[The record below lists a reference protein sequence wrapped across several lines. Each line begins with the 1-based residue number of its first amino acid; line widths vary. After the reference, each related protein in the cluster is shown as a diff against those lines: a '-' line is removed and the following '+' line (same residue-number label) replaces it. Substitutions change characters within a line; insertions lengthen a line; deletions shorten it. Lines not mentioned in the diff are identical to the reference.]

1 MSMRFT
7 TLLHSRAGAVIGGAA
22 VLVIVGGVGGAV
34 AAGQIGSSDI
44 RDGGVHRVDIHDHA
58 VSSSKLSDGL
68 LHRFQHHL
76 EADGPYP
83 GLTQLHQGANSTKL
97 WAADSGA
104 TLQQSWVTCAP
115 GKRAVGGGF
124 GQWDYSPEVVQ
135 NMQIVTSAPATIR
148 NGQVV
153 DTPIPGDVD
162 QSIRPNGWLV
172 EGFNNNPTTDVSVR
186 PWVVCAVM
194 R

>member
-1 MSMRFT
+1 M
-7 TLLHSRAGAVIGGAA
+7 LLRTFARSRTAAVIGAA
-22 VLVIVGGVGGAV
+22 TVLVTVGGVGGAV

-44 RDGGVHRVDIHDHA
+44 RDGGVHTADIHDRA
-58 VSSSKLSDGL
+58 VTGSKLSNGVL
-68 LHRFQHHL
+68 RLFQHHL

-83 GLTQLHQGANSTKL
+83 GLTQLDQGANSTQA
-97 WAADSGA
+97 WVGDSGA
-104 TLQQSWVTCAP
+104 TLQTSWVRCAAH
-115 GKRAVGGGF
+115 KVATGGGF
-124 GQWDYSPEVVQ
+124 GQYDQGVAAAK
-135 NMQIVTSAPATIR
+135 NIQIVTSVPATIQ

-172 EGFNNNPTTDVSVR
+172 EGFNNGATDVTVR

>member
-1 MSMRFT
+1 MVFRTFVRNRT
-7 TLLHSRAGAVIGGAA
+7 AAVIGASA
-22 VLVIVGGVGGAV
+22 LLVTMGGVGGAV

-44 RDGGVHRVDIHDHA
+44 RDGGVRTVDIHDHA
-58 VSSSKLSDGL
+58 VTSSKLSQGVL
-68 LHRFQHHL
+68 RRGQHRL

-83 GLTQLHQGANSTKL
+83 GITQLQEGANSTQP
-97 WAADSGA
+97 WVGDSGA
-104 TLQQSWVTCAP
+104 TLQTSWVTCAAH
-115 GKRAVGGGF
+115 KSATGGGF
-124 GQWDYSPEVVQ
+124 GQYDEGAAAAK
-135 NMQIVTSAPATIR
+135 NIQIVTSVPATIR

-162 QSIRPNGWLV
+162 QSIKPNGWLV
-172 EGFNNNPTTDVSVR
+172 EGFNNGTSEVIVR